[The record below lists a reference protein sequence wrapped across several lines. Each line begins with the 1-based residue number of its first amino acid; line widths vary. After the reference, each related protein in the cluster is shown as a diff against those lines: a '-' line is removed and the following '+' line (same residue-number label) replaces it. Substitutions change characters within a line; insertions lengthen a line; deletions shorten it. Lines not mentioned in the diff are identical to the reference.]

1 MDYRRSTYKCY
12 EVLLYMSDIEYG
24 HTGDEKDNEKR
35 LKKMQL
41 EVQDTFI
48 KKSYFL
54 CLILFLASGLAMG
67 IAVLEGAYHEV
78 VIAETIIVT
87 VLGTVYLVLFAV
99 MLLCYS
105 SGQLRIAIL
114 LFVSTFVGLVAGFM
128 IGVNLKIVAMHLKE

>member
-1 MDYRRSTYKCY
+1 MAD
-12 EVLLYMSDIEYG
+12 VEYG
-24 HTGDEKDNEKR
+24 YTGDEKDNEKR
-35 LKKMQL
+35 LKKLQL
-41 EVQDTFI
+41 EGQDKFI

-67 IAVLEGAYHEV
+67 IAVLQGAYKEV
-78 VIAETIIVT
+78 VIAETILVT

-114 LFVSTFVGLVAGFM
+114 LFVSSFVGLVAGFM
-128 IGVNLKIVAMHLKE
+128 IGVNLKILVMHLKD

>member
-1 MDYRRSTYKCY
+1 MTD
-12 EVLLYMSDIEYG
+12 VEYG
-24 HTGDEKDNEKR
+24 YTGDEKDNEKR
-35 LKKMQL
+35 LKKLQL
-41 EVQDTFI
+41 EDQDKFI

-67 IAVLEGAYHEV
+67 IAVLQGAYKEV

-105 SGQLRIAIL
+105 SSQLRIAVL
-114 LFVSTFVGLVAGFM
+114 LFVSSFVGVVCGFM
-128 IGVNLKIVAMHLKE
+128 IGVNLKVITMHLKDE